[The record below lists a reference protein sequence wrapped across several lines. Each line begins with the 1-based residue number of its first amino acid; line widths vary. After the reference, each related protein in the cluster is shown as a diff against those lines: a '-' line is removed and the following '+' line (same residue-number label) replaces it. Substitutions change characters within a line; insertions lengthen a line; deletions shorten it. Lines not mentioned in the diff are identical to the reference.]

1 MATTHTIETADVD
14 LVYDVHGPL
23 PTADGRRPLLMVGQ
37 PMDAG
42 GFATL
47 ASHFADRT
55 AVTYYRVASVAAHAK
70 TAATTTPPRT
80 RRPICTL

>member
-1 MATTHTIETADVD
+1 MDHCR
-14 LVYDVHGPL
+14 P
-23 PTADGRRPLLMVGQ
+23 PTDAAPLLMVGQ

-47 ASHFADRT
+47 AAHFADRT
-55 AVTYYRVASVAAHAK
+55 VVTYDPRGLGRSTRKDGRDDH
-70 TAATTTPPRT
+70 TPRT